1 MKDPSRL
8 LSQTGSLEAQL
19 LEAVRDIDP
28 PPNARDEVWRRLA
41 SSNAAIDSGFKKV
54 SPFAAWASRLSARRR
69 ERAVAAGAG
78 AATWAAAAP
87 LAAQTALGAG
97 TKALAQTGWLSAVK
111 WVAVVGTLAPA
122 AGIGVHWVVT
132 SRLTAAVAPSL
143 PSSPPPVASARAPIA
158 PLAPPAPTSAVLVAP
173 DQAPSPPTLAPRR
186 GPASS
191 NLDAESTLLRSAR
204 ERLENGDPKGSLDD
218 IASMANRFP
227 RGELAQ
233 EREVVAIQALLALG
247 QHAAAATRT
256 AAFLR
261 THPSS
266 PYADSLRQALKP

>member
-111 WVAVVGTLAPA
+111 WIAVVGTLAPA
-122 AGIGVHWVVT
+122 AGIGVHWMVT
-132 SRLTAAVAPSL
+132 SRASSSTAVKEASSLRPLATAQALAPS
-143 PSSPPPVASARAPIA
+143 SQETA
-158 PLAPPAPTSAVLVAP
+158 TSAVLAVPEPTATPAP
-173 DQAPSPPTLAPRR
+173 NLAPRR
-186 GPASS
+186 GLSASK
-191 NLDAESTLLRSAR
+191 LDAESALLRRAR
-204 ERLENGDPKGSLDD
+204 EKLENGDPKGSLDD

-247 QHAAAATRT
+247 QRAAAATRT

-266 PYADSLRQALKP
+266 PYADSLRQALNP